1 MADFTHLHVHS
12 AYSFLDGAI
21 HMKDL
26 CPRIDALGM
35 KACAVTDHGNMFGAI
50 DFYRRAK
57 GAGLKPIL
65 GCEVWVAE
73 GSRFDRPK
81 KPKNHHL
88 VLLAENEQGYR
99 NLMYLVSMGWREGF
113 YYKPR
118 IDKALLKAHTEGL
131 IALSACLG
139 GEIANKLVHDDPDG
153 ALEALQEH
161 RSMFA
166 RDRFFLELQHNG
178 RPEQDK
184 VNDALKQLA
193 ADQGLPLVATNNCHY
208 MMRDDAAAHDVLTAI
223 QFGKSRN
230 DPTRMR
236 RNTDALYLR
245 SPEEMTALFR
255 DCPEAIAN
263 TQRITE
269 MINLELNLGQ
279 PELPNFQPPDGK
291 DLVSYLHDR
300 VYTGLE
306 ERFGEMSYTIDRD
319 QYQARLKQELDII
332 VGMKFPGYFL
342 IVSDFI
348 NWAKEHDIPVGPGR
362 GSGAGSLVA
371 YCLRITDLDPLPY
384 NLLFER
390 FLNPERVSMPDF
402 DVDFCQERRGEV
414 IEYVTQKYG
423 EKRVGQIATYAQM
436 KAKSVIKDVARCLE
450 LPFSEVNALT
460 KLLPAMYKD
469 EKGSAKPITI
479 DKALEIEPQL
489 RQLADANETYAE
501 VIEIA
506 KKLENLYR
514 QAGMHAA
521 GIVIGNDDL
530 WNIVPVFR
538 GNDNELVT
546 QFSMNDVEDAGLV
559 KFDFLGLKT
568 LDVIYHAERH
578 VNERLERELVAG
590 DVEALAKHRHLRQ
603 RCDKATIQQAVADGT
618 AYVDRQHVR
627 PEGLDLTLRCSL
639 LPLVDDEVYKLIGR
653 GETLGVFQLESSGFQ
668 ELLKRLKPDCFE
680 DVVAAVALYRP
691 GPLQTG
697 MVDDFIDC
705 KHGRKQ
711 IEYPH
716 PTLEHVLKPTYGGFV
731 YQEQVM
737 QAAQVMAGYSLG
749 GADLLR
755 RAMGKKKME
764 VMAKERVKFVAG
776 CQEKSIPDGEA
787 TRVFDLMEKFAGYG
801 FNKSHSA
808 AYALVT
814 FQTAYLKCYYPVEFM
829 AALLSTEVGSTDN
842 IVKYIAEARGMGI
855 EVLPP
860 SVNEADKSFTV
871 PSGKIRFGLSAIKG
885 LGDAALQAVL
895 DARESDGAFQS
906 LYDFCERVPL
916 RQLNKKTLETLVRSG
931 AFDCFDRNRAQLMD
945 ALERAIDAAR
955 SVQKSAEAGQGT
967 LFGGALAEAVKP
979 KEIYNDDMP
988 EWRELE
994 KLKLEKDAI
1003 GFYLSGH
1010 PIHRYRQDLAR
1021 MANGTVGSLERRDNG
1036 SEVVLGVVVT
1046 AIRERPL
1053 RDGSGRL
1060 AFVTFE
1066 DMTGQVEA
1074 MASADV
1080 WQKSEHVFKSDRPIL
1095 TKLRVGKNT
1104 DDEGNVLLRLRIQG
1118 ARAIDEVRQERARS
1132 IVLRVKEDHVTE
1144 GRLHALKE
1152 VFEQHQGP
1160 CGVRFVV
1167 ELADTEVE
1175 MTLPTTMQLA
1185 ATDEMMDRVEQLFGL
1200 GTVEFQEGRGAA
1212 NRRSSQ
1218 QRPAQQRSAPQRSS
1232 PQRSSQR
1239 P

>member
-1 MADFTHLHVHS
+1 VAYITDQVHS
-12 AYSFLDGAI
+12 G
-21 HMKDL
+21 
-26 CPRIDALGM
+26 
-35 KACAVTDHGNMFGAI
+35 
-50 DFYRRAK
+50 
-57 GAGLKPIL
+57 
-65 GCEVWVAE
+65 
-73 GSRFDRPK
+73 
-81 KPKNHHL
+81 
-88 VLLAENEQGYR
+88 
-99 NLMYLVSMGWREGF
+99 
-113 YYKPR
+113 
-118 IDKALLKAHTEGL
+118 
-131 IALSACLG
+131 
-139 GEIANKLVHDDPDG
+139 
-153 ALEALQEH
+153 LEA
-161 RSMFA
+161 
-166 RDRFFLELQHNG
+166 RF
-178 RPEQDK
+178 R
-184 VNDALKQLA
+184 
-193 ADQGLPLVATNNCHY
+193 
-208 MMRDDAAAHDVLTAI
+208 
-223 QFGKSRN
+223 
-230 DPTRMR
+230 
-236 RNTDALYLR
+236 
-245 SPEEMTALFR
+245 EM
-255 DCPEAIAN
+255 PYE
-263 TQRITE
+263 
-269 MINLELNLGQ
+269 
-279 PELPNFQPPDGK
+279 
-291 DLVSYLHDR
+291 V
-300 VYTGLE
+300 
-306 ERFGEMSYTIDRD
+306 DRD
-319 QYQARLKQELDII
+319 KYAARLKRELDII

-342 IVSDFI
+342 IVADFI
-348 NWAKEHDIPVGPGR
+348 NWAKANDIPVGPGR

-414 IEYVTQKYG
+414 IDYVTDKYG
-423 EKRVGQIATYAQM
+423 STRVGQIATYAQM

-450 LPFSEVNALT
+450 LPFNEVNALT

-469 EKGSAKPITI
+469 AKGSAKPITI
-479 DKALEIEPQL
+479 DKALQIEPQL
-489 RQLADANETYAE
+489 RQLVDSNETYAE

-538 GNDNELVT
+538 GNDGELVT
-546 QFSMNDVEDAGLV
+546 QFSMVDVEDAGLV

-578 VNERLERELVAG
+578 VNDRLERELAAG
-590 DVEALAKHRHLRQ
+590 DVDALYRHRHIAHRVSKEALR
-603 RCDKATIQQAVADGT
+603 QAVESKT
-618 AYVDRQHVR
+618 AYVDRRQAR
-627 PEGLDLTLRCSL
+627 PEGIDLTLRCSL
-639 LPLVDDEVYKLIGR
+639 LPLADPEVYKLIGR
-653 GETLGVFQLESSGFQ
+653 GETLGVFQLESTGFQ

-680 DVVAAVALYRP
+680 DIVAAVALYRP

-697 MVDDFIDC
+697 MVDDFINC

-776 CQEKSIPDGEA
+776 CEEKSIPEPEA

-814 FQTAYLKCYYPVEFM
+814 FQTAYLKSYYKVEFM
-829 AALLSTEVGSTDN
+829 AALLSTEVGSTEN
-842 IVKYIAEARGMGI
+842 IVKYIAEARSMGI

-860 SVNEADKSFTV
+860 TVNESDKSFTV
-871 PSGKIRFGLSAIKG
+871 PGGKIRFGLSAIKG

-895 DARESDGAFQS
+895 DARTQDGDFTS

-916 RQLNKKTLETLVRSG
+916 RQINKKTMETLVRSG
-931 AFDCFDRNRAQLMD
+931 AFDCFDRSRAQLMD

-955 SVQKSAEAGQGT
+955 SVQRSAEQGQGT
-967 LFGGALAEAVKP
+967 LFGAPELAHAMKP
-979 KEIYNDDMP
+979 KEIYDEDLP

-994 KLKLEKDAI
+994 KLQLEKDAV

-1010 PIHRYRQDLAR
+1010 PIKRYAQDLVR
-1021 MANGTVGSLERRDNG
+1021 MTNGNVGSLERRDNG
-1036 SEVVLGVVVT
+1036 TEVVLGTVVT

-1066 DMTGQVEA
+1066 DLTGQAEA

-1080 WQKSEHVFKSDRPIL
+1080 WQRCEHVLKSDRPIL
-1095 TKLRVGKNT
+1095 VKLRVSKNT
-1104 DDEGNVLLRLRIQG
+1104 DVEGNVLLRLRVLD
-1118 ARAIDEVRQERARS
+1118 ARMIDDVRQQRAKAV
-1132 IVLRVKEDHVTE
+1132 VLRVNNEAITE
-1144 GRLHALKE
+1144 RRLTELKK
-1152 VFEQHQGP
+1152 VFTQYQGP
-1160 CGVRFVV
+1160 CGVRIVV
-1167 ELADTEVE
+1167 RLPETEVE
-1175 MTLPTTMQLA
+1175 MALPGTVQLA
-1185 ATDEMMDRVEQLFGL
+1185 ASDEMMDRVEQLFGY
-1200 GTVEFQEGRGAA
+1200 GTVIFQ
-1212 NRRSSQ
+1212 
-1218 QRPAQQRSAPQRSS
+1218 
-1232 PQRSSQR
+1232 
-1239 P
+1239 

>member
-26 CPRIDALGM
+26 CPRVDALGM

-57 GAGLKPIL
+57 ATGLKPIL

-73 GSRFDRPK
+73 GSRLDRPK
-81 KPKNHHL
+81 KPKNYHL
-88 VLLAENEQGYR
+88 VLLAENLQGYR
-99 NLMYLVSMGWREGF
+99 NLMYLVSMGYREGF

-118 IDKALLKAHTEGL
+118 IDLELLQSRTEGL
-131 IALSACLG
+131 IGLSACLG
-139 GEIANKLVHDDPDG
+139 GEVANKILHDNPDE
-153 ALEALQEH
+153 ALEAMRRH
-161 RSMFA
+161 REMFA
-166 RDRFFLELQHNG
+166 PDRFFIELQHNG

-184 VNDALKQLA
+184 VNDVLKQMA
-193 ADQGLPLVATNNCHY
+193 RDEGMPLVATNNCHY

-245 SPEEMTALFR
+245 SPEEMTALFK
-255 DCPEAIAN
+255 DCPEAVDN

-269 MINLELNLGQ
+269 MIDLELNLGK
-279 PELPNFQPPDGK
+279 PELPNFQPPTGD
-291 DLVSYLHDR
+291 DLVSYLTDQVH
-300 VYTGLE
+300 TGLE
-306 ERFGEMSYTIDRD
+306 ERFREMPYEVDRD
-319 QYQARLKQELDII
+319 QYTARLKDELDII

-342 IVSDFI
+342 IVADFI
-348 NWAKEHDIPVGPGR
+348 NWAKENDIPVGPGR

-414 IEYVTQKYG
+414 IDYVTDKYG
-423 EKRVGQIATYAQM
+423 ATKVGQIATYAQM

-450 LPFSEVNALT
+450 LPFNEVNALT

-469 EKGSAKPITI
+469 AKGSAKPITI

-538 GNDNELVT
+538 GSDGELVT
-546 QFSMNDVEDAGLV
+546 QFSMVDVEDAGLV

-578 VNERLERELVAG
+578 VNDRLERELAAK
-590 DVEALAKHRHLRQ
+590 DVDALYAHRHIRRQ
-603 RCDKATIQQAVADGT
+603 MSKDDLQAAVAAGQ
-618 AYVDRQHVR
+618 AYVDRRQAR

-639 LPLVDDEVYKLIGR
+639 LPLEDPDVYKLIGR

-776 CQEKSIPDGEA
+776 CKDRDIPDAEA

-814 FQTAYLKCYYPVEFM
+814 FQTAYLKSYYKVEFM
-829 AALLSTEVGSTDN
+829 AALLSTEVSSTDN

-871 PSGKIRFGLSAIKG
+871 PGGKIRFGLSAIKG

-895 DARESDGAFQS
+895 DARAESGAFRS

-931 AFDCFDRNRAQLMD
+931 AFDCFDRRRAQLMD

-955 SVQKSAEAGQGT
+955 SIQRSAELGQGT
-967 LFGGALAEAVKP
+967 LFGGSLAEAVKP
-979 KEIYNDDMP
+979 KEIYDDELP

-1010 PIHRYRQDLAR
+1010 PINRYRQDLAR
-1021 MANGTVGSLERRDNG
+1021 MANGTVGSLEKRDNG
-1036 SEVVLGVVVT
+1036 AEVVLGVVVT

-1060 AFVTFE
+1060 AFVTVE
-1066 DMTGQVEA
+1066 DLTGQAEA
-1074 MASADV
+1074 MASAEV
-1080 WQKSEHVFKSDRPIL
+1080 WQRNEEVFKSDRPIL
-1095 TKLRVGKNT
+1095 VKLRVGKNT
-1104 DDEGNVLLRLRIQG
+1104 DIEGNTLLRLRVLG
-1118 ARAIDEVRQERARS
+1118 ARAIDDVRQERARAV
-1132 IVLRVKEDHVTE
+1132 VLNVRESEVTE
-1144 GRLHALKE
+1144 PRLHKLKE
-1152 VFEQHQGP
+1152 VFDQHHGP
-1160 CGVRFVV
+1160 CGVRLVV
-1167 ELADTEVE
+1167 KLQDTEVE
-1175 MTLPTTMQLA
+1175 MSLPGSIQLA
-1185 ATDEMMDRVEQLFGL
+1185 ASDEMMDRVEQLFGT
-1200 GTVEFQEGRGAA
+1200 GTVQFQ
-1212 NRRSSQ
+1212 
-1218 QRPAQQRSAPQRSS
+1218 
-1232 PQRSSQR
+1232 
-1239 P
+1239 